1 MTKLDEYWNKFIK
14 ETGRS
19 EEDRCSGDLTFEA
32 KGFVGDEL
40 ITLVLT
46 DRKTA
51 FFTSW
56 ATYSIDQEPLPVSGE
71 LYIVVDRAG
80 KPACVIELEAVN
92 VLPFN
97 EVTWEMAAKEG
108 EDENL
113 EAWRQKQTEYL
124 EDEGAVLGF
133 EFTPDI
139 KVVYQSFKV
148 IYK

>member
-1 MTKLDEYWNKFIK
+1 MTELDEYWFKFLK
-14 ETGRS
+14 ETGRDQDDKS
-19 EEDRCSGDLTFEA
+19 AGDLNFEA
-32 KGFVGDEL
+32 KGFVRDEL
-40 ITLVLT
+40 TALVVT
-46 DRKTA
+46 GHKTA
-51 FFTSW
+51 FFTSY
-56 ATYSIDQEPLPVSGE
+56 ATFSIDGEPLPVSGE

-80 KPACVIELEAVN
+80 KPACVIELQSVN

-113 EAWRQKQTEYL
+113 EQWRQKQTEYL
-124 EDEGAVLGF
+124 EEEGAVLGF

-139 KVVYQSFKV
+139 RVVYQAFKV

>member
-1 MTKLDEYWNKFIK
+1 MTELDEYWNKFLQEK
-14 ETGRS
+14 ALPPET
-19 EEDRCSGDLTFEA
+19 RCAGDLFFEA
-32 KGFVGDEL
+32 KGFVRDEL
-40 ITLVLT
+40 TALVVT
-46 DRKTA
+46 GHKTA
-51 FFTSW
+51 FFTSY
-56 ATYSIDQEPLPVSGE
+56 ATFSIDGEPLPVSGE

-80 KPACVIELEAVN
+80 KPACVIELESVN

-113 EAWRQKQTEYL
+113 EQWRQKQTEYL
-124 EDEGAVLGF
+124 EEEGAVLGF

-139 KVVYQSFKV
+139 RVVYQAFKV

>member
-1 MTKLDEYWNKFIK
+1 MTELDEYWNKFLAEK
-14 ETGRS
+14 NLPPETK
-19 EEDRCSGDLTFEA
+19 CAGDLFFEA
-32 KGFVGDEL
+32 KGFVQDEL
-40 ITLVLT
+40 TALVVSCK
-46 DRKTA
+46 KTA
-51 FFTSW
+51 FFSSY
-56 ATYSIDQEPLPVSGE
+56 ATFSIDGEPLPVSGE

-108 EDENL
+108 EDESL
-113 EAWRQKQTEYL
+113 EQWRQKQTEYL
-124 EDEGAVLGF
+124 EEEGAVLGF

-139 KVVYQSFKV
+139 RVVYQSFKV

>member
-1 MTKLDEYWNKFIK
+1 MTELDEYWNKFLQEK
-14 ETGRS
+14 GLPPET
-19 EEDRCSGDLTFEA
+19 RCAGDLTFEA
-32 KGFVGDEL
+32 KGFVRDEL
-40 ITLVLT
+40 TALVVAQK
-46 DRKTA
+46 KTV
-51 FFTSW
+51 FFSSY
-56 ATYSIDQEPLPVSGE
+56 ATFAIDQEPLPVSGE
-71 LYIVVDRAG
+71 LYIVVDRSN
-80 KPACVIELEAVN
+80 KPVCVIELDQVQ

-97 EVTWEMAAKEG
+97 EVTWEMAAQEG